1 MNAFVLIAPFHHL
14 EVVEVGENFQEID
27 KGKTGVYIRIIYI
40 VYYIIYTSERYT
52 RSFTIAHLPCRTE
65 FRKSNVNLLHFS
77 IDQETTVKN
86 LKVTLNMQHEI
97 ESSFLTAG
105 VKVASSIASYALELT
120 TAEG

>member
-14 EVVEVGENFQEID
+14 EVVEVGKTSKRLI
-27 KGKTGVYIRIIYI
+27 KGKTGVYVCIIYI

-52 RSFTIAHLPCRTE
+52 RSLTIAHLPCRTE

-120 TAEG
+120 P

>member
-14 EVVEVGENFQEID
+14 EVVEVGKTSKRLI
-27 KGKTGVYIRIIYI
+27 KGKLEYMFVLYVLCIILYIRRKGI
-40 VYYIIYTSERYT
+40 RA
-52 RSFTIAHLPCRTE
+52 RSQSPSCRVVRNFE
-65 FRKSNVNLLHFS
+65 ISNVNLLHFS

-86 LKVTLNMQHEI
+86 LKVTLNMQHKF

-120 TAEG
+120 P